1 MFVILFKCVFLGLIF
16 SFSAFGQ
23 IIDFTTKLLI
33 FNLFTI
39 LFRYGSV
46 VKVWIVETQDTII
59 IVDLV
64 LSKMVLVHMKFLP

>member
-1 MFVILFKCVFLGLIF
+1 MSVILYKCVFLGLIF

-23 IIDFTTKLLI
+23 IIEFTTKLLI

-46 VKVWIVETQDTII
+46 VKEWIVETQDTKIL
-59 IVDLV
+59 VDLV
-64 LSKMVLVHMKFLP
+64 LSKIVLVQMKFLP